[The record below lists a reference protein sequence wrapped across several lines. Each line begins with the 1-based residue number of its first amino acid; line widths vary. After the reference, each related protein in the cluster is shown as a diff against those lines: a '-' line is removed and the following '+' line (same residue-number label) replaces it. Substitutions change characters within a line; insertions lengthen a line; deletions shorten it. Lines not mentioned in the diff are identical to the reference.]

1 MTLSTSQNTSCA
13 DGLRLDR
20 RDGVVILTIDRPETK
35 NALGASLWSD
45 LIRALD
51 DLERDNGI
59 RAIILTGAGSTFCSG
74 AELGVLIDP
83 DGAIDQEVQFRIVR
97 DYNRLVQRLREL
109 DLPVIAAVNGSAIG
123 GGAAL
128 ALACDIAIA
137 AREANYFFAF
147 GRVGA
152 AACDMACA
160 YLLPKIVG
168 TVVAQHWLLTGAQIG
183 ADEGLRHGLFVEVVE
198 RDALLECAL
207 KIAAK
212 IGEASPRR
220 AAAVSKQVVL
230 RGQDT
235 DFQTCA
241 TYEAYV
247 QGYLFTTDDH
257 RERLNSLIAS
267 LGMPRSRAGKG
278 TDR

>member
-1 MTLSTSQNTSCA
+1 MTPTTKQSTSCA
-13 DGLRLDR
+13 DGLRCEC
-20 RDGVVILTIDRPETK
+20 RDGVAILTIDRPETR
-35 NALGASLWSD
+35 NALGTNLWSD
-45 LIRALD
+45 LIRILD
-51 DLERDNGI
+51 DLERDDGL
-59 RAIILTGAGSTFCSG
+59 RAVILTGAGTTFCSG
-74 AELGVLIDP
+74 AELGALIDP
-83 DGAIDQEVQFRIVR
+83 DGAIGQEEQFRVVR
-97 DYNRLVQRLREL
+97 DYSRVVQRLRDL
-109 DLPVIAAVNGSAIG
+109 DLPVIAAVNGSAVG

-152 AACDMACA
+152 SACDMTCA

-168 TVVAQHWLLTGAQIG
+168 TVVAQHWLLTGARIG

-207 KIAAK
+207 RIAGR
-212 IGEASPRR
+212 IGESSPRR
-220 AAAVSKQVVL
+220 AAAVSKHAVL
-230 RGQDT
+230 RGQDA

-247 QGYLFTTDDH
+247 QSYLFTTDDH
-257 RERLNSLIAS
+257 RERLSKLLAS
-267 LGMPRSRAGKG
+267 LGTPRNSAEKG
-278 TDR
+278 AVR